1 MKKSQLKQILKPIV
15 AECIKES
22 LITDGLISGIVSE
35 VVRGMSAIA
44 SAPEAASPEQPPSRM
59 QQNAF
64 GVKEGS
70 KLKEHRQKLMAAV
83 GQNTYNG
90 VDLFEGVSPMVGQ
103 NSQTQQAQP
112 LSDQSPSDPGVDI
125 SNLFGAVGRSWG
137 AHMNDVKEGK

>member
-22 LITDGLISGIVSE
+22 LITEGLISGIVSE
-35 VVRGMSAIA
+35 VVRGMNAIA
-44 SAPEAASPEQPPSRM
+44 SAPEAAIPEQPPSRM

-64 GVKEGS
+64 GVKGAS

-83 GQNTYNG
+83 GQNSYNG
-90 VDLFEGVSPMVGQ
+90 VDLFEGTSPMTPQ
-103 NSQTQQAQP
+103 SSPTQQAQP
-112 LSDQSPSDPGVDI
+112 LSDQDPADPGVDI